1 MNNTK
6 KQNCKMM
13 TGLVIIGILLLIAIV
28 GCFYT
33 PYDTEAMN
41 IKEKFQAPSITHL
54 MGTDNFGRDIFSRV
68 VVGLKDTIFISGVT
82 TLCAF
87 VIGLLVGSVTGYF
100 GGVIDE
106 ILMRIND
113 ALSSVPSVLLAIVM
127 VGALG
132 NGTTTLMI
140 SLAIVFIPS
149 YARMVRSDYLK
160 EKNKDYVLSGR
171 LSGANHFRLMYVHI
185 LPNCKNTIISALV
198 VGFNNAIL
206 AEASLSFLGIGVEPP
221 KASLGAMLKDSQV
234 FVTTSPWYSVFPGLI
249 IVLLVIGLVLFGDG
263 YKQKHSSK

>member
-1 MNNTK
+1 MSREK
-6 KQNCKMM
+6 KNKFSKKFYVGAFVM
-13 TGLVIIGILLLIAIV
+13 GILVLVALLSY
-28 GCFYT
+28 FYT
-33 PYDTEAMN
+33 PYDPEEMN
-41 IKEKFQAPSITHL
+41 IKERFVAPSVEHI

-68 VVGLKDTIFISGVT
+68 MLGLKDTLYISGIT

-87 VIGLLVGSVTGYF
+87 VIGLLVGSITGYF
-100 GGVIDE
+100 GGIVDE

-132 NGTTTLMI
+132 NGITTLMI
-140 SLAIVFIPS
+140 SLIVVFIPS
-149 YARMVRSDYLK
+149 YARMIRSDYIK
-160 EKNKDYVLSGR
+160 EKNKEYVLSGR
-171 LSGANHFRLMYVHI
+171 LSGASHFRLIFVHI

-234 FVTTSPWYSVFPGLI
+234 FVTTAPWYSIFPGLI
-249 IVLLVIGLVLFGDG
+249 IVLLIIGCVLIGDG
-263 YKQKHSSK
+263 AKNKR